1 MSLSVRDHRLSPP
14 RPAPRLSARQTACLE
29 LAARG
34 LSSAAIGDR
43 LGISPRTVDEHLM
56 RACDL
61 LGVRTRIQA
70 VAWLASTS
78 RPGAPLPQ

>member
-1 MSLSVRDHRLSPP
+1 MSTSHRFSQT
-14 RPAPRLSARQTACLE
+14 RSTPRLTARQTACLE

-34 LSSAAIGDR
+34 LTSAAIGER
-43 LGISPRTVDEHLM
+43 LGISSRTVDEHLM

-70 VAWLASTS
+70 VARLAAKA
-78 RPGAPLPQ
+78 RPVGRRVDLPQ